1 MDFNNSSM
9 IPPPNGVTRVIH
21 RKHTHKIAFTLSEVL
36 ITLGIIGVVAT
47 LTIPQLIQN
56 YKKSVTVNKLKSS
69 FAILNEAVLQS
80 VAENGEYQ
88 NWDFSDTDKF
98 TETYILPYLKTT
110 KVCGE
115 FSRKKGC
122 FKPMPNQQDGWQQ
135 LNGSYSFP
143 GGFTPNYYYK
153 FILTNGSSI
162 GIRTYNNAVAQIYI
176 DIDGPSKGES
186 KIGKDVFYFQIL
198 NGVAVSGWYK
208 AKGTPLIAGSEC
220 ADGAPHINQT
230 IETLLDGKK
239 CPRGG
244 CSLSSSNANGRNIGE
259 ACSAVIIKNSWKI
272 PDNYPIR
279 F

>member
-1 MDFNNSSM
+1 M
-9 IPPPNGVTRVIH
+9 
-21 RKHTHKIAFTLSEVL
+21 SEVL

-88 NWDFSDTDKF
+88 NWDFSNTDKF
-98 TETYILPYLKTT
+98 VETYILPYLKTV
-110 KVCGE
+110 KVCG
-115 FSRKKGC
+115 RYDKKQGC
-122 FKPMPNQQDGWQQ
+122 FKSMPNQQDGWQQ

-230 IETLLDGKK
+230 IETLLDGRK